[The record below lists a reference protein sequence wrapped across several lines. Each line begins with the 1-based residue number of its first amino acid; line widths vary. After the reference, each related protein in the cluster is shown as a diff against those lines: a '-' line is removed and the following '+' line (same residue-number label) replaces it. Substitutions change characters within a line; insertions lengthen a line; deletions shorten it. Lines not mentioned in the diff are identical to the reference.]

1 MTLNECAQG
10 SIYQPGNN
18 SDTKAKYLNAG
29 GRGARDVSVDLWA
42 QERQLVVD
50 QGQQRSN
57 ENGKRQS

>member
-1 MTLNECAQG
+1 MTVSQG
-10 SIYQPGNN
+10 RPENN